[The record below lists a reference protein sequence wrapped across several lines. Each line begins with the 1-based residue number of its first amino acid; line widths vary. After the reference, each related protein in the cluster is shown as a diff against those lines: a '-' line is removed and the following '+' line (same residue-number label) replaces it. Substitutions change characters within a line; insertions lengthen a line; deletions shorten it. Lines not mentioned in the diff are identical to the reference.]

1 MGKDSEKNL
10 APVLEYYKKAYRD
23 YGATPKGV
31 DWNGEKSQF
40 LRFERILRNIELRD
54 GASILDFGC
63 GYGSL
68 TNLLRVQNLKLDYF
82 GYDAVP
88 EMIKDIEYQAS
99 NLNEVYFSEAEM
111 LTSYDWIVASGVFN
125 VKGNAAIADWEDYF
139 VDTIRHLESIAHK
152 GLAFNF
158 LSLCSDEDKRK
169 DHLYYTS
176 PFELLGKIGLNRR
189 REILIDHNY
198 PLWEFTI
205 TIRK

>member
-1 MGKDSEKNL
+1 MRKDSEKRL
-10 APVLEYYKKAYRD
+10 APILEYYKQTFRD

-40 LRFERILRNIELRD
+40 LRFERILRGIELSD

-68 TNLLRVQNLKLDYF
+68 TNLLRVQNLELDYF

-88 EMIKDIEYQAS
+88 EMFKDIQFHAS
-99 NLNEVYFSEAEM
+99 KLREIYFSEAEK
-111 LTSYDWIVASGVFN
+111 LATYDWIVASGVFN
-125 VKGNAAIADWEDYF
+125 VKRDATIEDWEDYI
-139 VDTIRHLESIAHK
+139 VDTIRHLESIANK
-152 GLAFNF
+152 GLAFNL

-169 DHLYYTS
+169 DHLYYAS
-176 PFELLGKIGLNRR
+176 PFELLAKIGLSRR

-198 PLWEFTI
+198 PLWEFTV

>member
-1 MGKDSEKNL
+1 MSKDSEKNL
-10 APVLEYYKKAYRD
+10 ASVLEYYKKTFRD

-63 GYGSL
+63 GYGSF

-88 EMIKDIEYQAS
+88 EMIKDIEYQTS
-99 NLNEVYFSEAEM
+99 NLNEIYFSEAEM
-111 LTSYDWIVASGVFN
+111 LATYDWIVASGVFN
-125 VKGNAAIADWEDYF
+125 VKGDAAIADWEDYV
-139 VDTIRHLESIAHK
+139 VDTIRHLESIANK
-152 GLAFNF
+152 GLSFNF
-158 LSLCSDEDKRK
+158 LSLCSDKDKRK
-169 DHLYYTS
+169 DSLYYAS

-198 PLWEFTI
+198 PLWEFTV